1 MESEIKITRI
11 YKLRKENKLRKNLIV
26 VFVGIVII
34 AGVFFTFKSIQNRPS
49 QPPRLAI
56 SESEWDYGQVKPNE
70 KYTHIFTIRNEGDEE
85 LIIERVRASCGCIK
99 TSLSSKN
106 IQPGKS
112 AEFKTIF
119 DTTGYD
125 GKVKKEVYI
134 TSNDPREP
142 NRAISLF
149 LEVEHQTRPV
159 ISFSEV
165 EWNFGYIS
173 QGEVPTLNWVLENKG
188 DEDLIIT
195 KIDTYE
201 HIKHNI
207 TLPLNIPPQGKYNA
221 ILTYDSTGHE
231 LGESREAISI
241 FSNDPRRG
249 SVSLRIKG
257 YISEAV
263 EPSITILPPELKLN
277 LTDISGEG
285 TIGKL
290 TIENQ
295 GEGLLKIVSVKTS
308 ADYLVPLH
316 SELELGSGEKKDL
329 QIVLLKDKLIEETK
343 EEIEEYLY
351 LNIAIPIKISK

>member
-1 MESEIKITRI
+1 M
-11 YKLRKENKLRKNLIV
+11 IV
-26 VFVGIVII
+26 VLVGIIII

-49 QPPRLAI
+49 QPPGLVI
-56 SESEWDYGQVKPNE
+56 SENGEWDYGQVKPNE
-70 KYTHIFTIRNEGDEE
+70 KYTHIFTVRNEGDEE

-112 AEFKTIF
+112 AELKTIF
-119 DTTGYD
+119 DITGYD

-142 NRAISLF
+142 NRVINLF
-149 LEVEHQTRPV
+149 LEVEHQTKPV
-159 ISFSEV
+159 ISFSKV

-173 QGEVPTLNWVLENKG
+173 QGKIPTLNWVIENKG

-195 KIDTYE
+195 KINTYE
-201 HIKHNI
+201 HIKHDI
-207 TLPLNIPPQGKYNA
+207 TFPLNIPPQGKHNV

-249 SVSLRIKG
+249 NLFLRIRG

-263 EPSITILPPELKLN
+263 KPSITILPPELKLN
-277 LTDISGEG
+277 LTDISGGG
-285 TIGKL
+285 TVGKL
-290 TIENQ
+290 TIENH
-295 GEGLLKIVSVKTS
+295 GEGLLKIISIKTS

-316 SELELGSGEKKDL
+316 SEIEIGSEEKKDL
-329 QIVLLKDKLIEETK
+329 QIVLLRDKLIKETK
-343 EEIEEYLY
+343 EETEEYLY

>member
-1 MESEIKITRI
+1 MR
-11 YKLRKENKLRKNLIV
+11 RKLIV
-26 VFVGIVII
+26 VFLGIII
-34 AGVFFTFKSIQNRPS
+34 ITGVFFTFKSIQNRSS
-49 QPPRLAI
+49 QPPRLTI
-56 SESEWDYGQVKPNE
+56 SEIEWDYGQVKPNE
-70 KYTHIFTIRNEGDEE
+70 KYTHIFTIKNEGDEE
-85 LIIERVRASCGCIK
+85 LIIERARASCGCIK
-99 TSLSSKN
+99 ISLSSKN

-112 AEFKTIF
+112 TELKTIF

-134 TSNDPREP
+134 TSNDPQEP
-142 NRAISLF
+142 NRVVNLS

-159 ISFSEV
+159 ISFSEA

-173 QGEVPTLNWVLENKG
+173 QGEIPTLNWVIENKG

-207 TLPLNIPPQGKYNA
+207 TFPLNIPPQGKHNT

-249 SVSLRIKG
+249 SISLRIRG

-263 EPSITILPPELKLN
+263 KPSITILPPELKLN
-277 LTDISGEG
+277 LTDISKEE
-285 TIGKL
+285 TMGKF
-290 TIENQ
+290 TIENY
-295 GEGLLKIVSVKTS
+295 GKGSLKIVSVKTS
-308 ADYLVPLH
+308 ADYLVPLY
-316 SELELGSGEKKDL
+316 SELEIGSGEKKDL
-329 QIVLLKDKLIEETK
+329 QIILLKDKLIEETK

>member
-1 MESEIKITRI
+1 M
-11 YKLRKENKLRKNLIV
+11 RKNLI
-26 VFVGIVII
+26 GIFIGIIII
-34 AGVFFTFKSIQNRPS
+34 AGVFFTFDSIQNRPL

-112 AEFKTIF
+112 SELKTIF
-119 DTTGYD
+119 NTTGYD

-134 TSNDPREP
+134 TSNDPQEP
-142 NRAISLF
+142 NREINLF
-149 LEVEHQTRPV
+149 LEVEHQTKPV

-173 QGEVPTLNWVLENKG
+173 QGEVPTLNWVIENKG

-221 ILTYDSTGHE
+221 ILTYDSSGHE

-249 SVSLRIKG
+249 FISLRIRG

-263 EPSITILPPELKLN
+263 KPSITILPPELKLN
-277 LTDISGEG
+277 LADISGEG

-290 TIENQ
+290 TIENH
-295 GEGLLKIVSVKTS
+295 GEGLLRIVSVKAS
-308 ADYLVPLH
+308 SDYLLPLH
-316 SELELGSGEKKDL
+316 SELELGSGEEKEL
-329 QIVLLKDKLIEETK
+329 QVILLKDKAREEMK
-343 EEIEEYLY
+343 EEEIEEYIY
-351 LNIAIPIKISK
+351 LTIALPVKISK